1 MYVVVVEV
9 EYKKEERKEE
19 NNRNVMVAIRK
30 S

>member
-9 EYKKEERKEE
+9 EYKKEEWKEE

-30 S
+30 

>member
-30 S
+30 

>member
-1 MYVVVVEV
+1 MYVVVVKV

-30 S
+30 